1 MADLKLAASTFSYI
15 YTENGLEASLHLA
28 DMGFEA
34 IEMIVFAPHCW
45 PPLLTA
51 TERKAYQEQLAARG
65 LSLSS
70 FCYPLLDNNPNA
82 PDALMRRYTL
92 DRYREHIDLAAE
104 WGCPY
109 VVAIPGPVN
118 SLIDPPYAWMLNWF
132 VEGVKELVA
141 HAKGT
146 GVEILI
152 ENVPFTFLPTVDD
165 MLKVLDLVG
174 EPSVGVNSTSATR
187 PSSRRTRRPP
197 SGSSDPGA
205 GTSTSPTA
213 ASTSSSIT
221 GSASRAASSTPR
233 RWPQR
238 FATSATRAI
247 RCSRSSPTRSC
258 PTARRTRT
266 SWRATPFSASTAGR
280 TCESRRTCTGTSF
293 AAATRFR

>member
-15 YTENGLEASLHLA
+15 YTESGLEASLHLR

-45 PPLLTA
+45 PPLLSA
-51 TERKAYQEQLAARG
+51 TERQAYREQFAARG
-65 LSLSS
+65 ISLSS

-118 SLIDPPYAWMLNWF
+118 SLIDPPYAWLLDWF

-141 HAKGT
+141 HARGT

-174 EPSVGVNSTSATR
+174 EPSVGVNFDVCNSAFIKEDPAAAIR
-187 PSSRRTRRPP
+187 KLGPRCKNVHISD
-197 SGSSDPGA
+197 SGFDVFKHHGLGKPGGIVDPGPVA
-205 GTSTSPTA
+205 EA
-213 ASTSSSIT
+213 L
-221 GSASRAASSTPR
+221 RAIGYEGYTVLEIIANKVLPDSTPDED
-233 RWPQR
+233 
-238 FATSATRAI
+238 FLTSHAI
-247 RCSRSSPTRSC
+247 LRQHGWADLRKQ
-258 PTARRTRT
+258 
-266 SWRATPFSASTAGR
+266 G
-280 TCESRRTCTGTSF
+280 
-293 AAATRFR
+293 

>member
-45 PPLLTA
+45 PPLLSA
-51 TERKAYQEQLAARG
+51 TERKAYQEQFSARG
-65 LSLSS
+65 LELSS

-118 SLIDPPYAWMLNWF
+118 SLIDPPYEWMLDWF

-174 EPSVGVNSTSATR
+174 EPSVGVNFDVCNSAFIKEDPAAAIR
-187 PSSRRTRRPP
+187 KLGPLCKNVHISD
-197 SGSSDPGA
+197 SGFDVFKHYGLGKPGGIVDPA
-205 GTSTSPTA
+205 PVA
-213 ASTSSSIT
+213 EAL
-221 GSASRAASSTPR
+221 RAIGYEGYTVLEIIANKVLPDSTPDED
-233 RWPQR
+233 
-238 FATSATRAI
+238 FLTSHAI
-247 RCSRSSPTRSC
+247 LRQHGWADLRKQ
-258 PTARRTRT
+258 
-266 SWRATPFSASTAGR
+266 G
-280 TCESRRTCTGTSF
+280 
-293 AAATRFR
+293 

>member
-15 YTENGLEASLHLA
+15 YTESGLEASLHLA
-28 DMGFEA
+28 DLGFEA

-51 TERKAYQEQLAARG
+51 TERKAYQEQFAARG

-118 SLIDPPYAWMLNWF
+118 SLIDPPYEWMLDWF

-174 EPSVGVNSTSATR
+174 EPSVGVNFDICNSAFIKEDPAAAIR
-187 PSSRRTRRPP
+187 KLGPSCKNVHISD
-197 SGSSDPGA
+197 SGLDVFKHYGLGKPGGIVDPGPVA
-205 GTSTSPTA
+205 DA
-213 ASTSSSIT
+213 L
-221 GSASRAASSTPR
+221 RAIGYEGYTVLEIIANKVLPDSTPDED
-233 RWPQR
+233 
-238 FATSATRAI
+238 FLTSHAI
-247 RCSRSSPTRSC
+247 LRQHGWADLRKQ
-258 PTARRTRT
+258 
-266 SWRATPFSASTAGR
+266 G
-280 TCESRRTCTGTSF
+280 
-293 AAATRFR
+293 